1 MKAITLIPGTTTLRL
16 ADRPEPEISA
26 PDEVKLQ
33 VLEVGICGTD
43 REEASGGRAN
53 APPGSDELVIG
64 HEMIGE
70 VVQVGDA
77 VKSVRPGDLGVFT
90 VRRGCLHCPACA
102 INRSD
107 MCYTGEYTERG
118 IKGKDG
124 FQTEFV
130 VDKEQYL
137 VSLPKQMAPFGV
149 LTEPASVIEKA
160 IDEACLIQAA
170 RLPDKT
176 PSNQWMEGKQVLIAG
191 TGPIGILAA
200 FALRLRGANVFALGR
215 KDPTSI
221 EPTLL
226 RKTGAHYVDDRE
238 VKLDKL
244 SEELGHMDLILD
256 ATGAARLEFNL
267 LSVLGM
273 NGLYVL
279 TGIPGGDRPFDVQGA
294 ALLREL
300 VLRNQVMM
308 GSVNA
313 SQKHFQMAIQD
324 LSKSK
329 ETWGDAIDQ
338 LITHRFPYPQ
348 FTEAII
354 HRPPDEI
361 KAIVEWRKINE
372 AQNG

>member
-16 ADRPEPEISA
+16 VDRPEPEINA

-43 REEASGGRAN
+43 REEASGGRAD
-53 APPGSDELVIG
+53 APPGSTELVIG

-70 VVQVGDA
+70 VVQVGNA
-77 VKSVRPGDLGVFT
+77 VTSVRPGDLGVFT
-90 VRRGCLHCPACA
+90 VRRGCAHCRACA
-102 INRSD
+102 MNRSD

-118 IKGKDG
+118 IKGRDG
-124 FQTEFV
+124 YQAEFV

-137 VSLPKQMAPFGV
+137 VSLPRQMAPFGV

-160 IDEACLIQAA
+160 IDEACLVQVA
-170 RLPDKT
+170 RLPDKAT
-176 PSNQWMEGKQVLIAG
+176 STHWIEGKQVLIAG

-200 FALRLRGANVFALGR
+200 LALRLRGANVFALGR

-226 RKTGAHYVDDRE
+226 RKIGATYVDDRE
-238 VKLDKL
+238 VKLDQLAKE
-244 SEELGHMDLILD
+244 SGQMDLILD
-256 ATGAARLEFNL
+256 ATGAARLEFSL
-267 LSVLGM
+267 LSILGM

-279 TGIPGGDRPFDVQGA
+279 TGIPGGDRPFTIEGA
-294 ALLREL
+294 ALLREM
-300 VLRNQVMM
+300 VLRNQVMV

-324 LSKSK
+324 LRKSK
-329 ETWGDAIDQ
+329 ESWGDTIDQ

-354 HRPPDEI
+354 NRPSDEI
-361 KAIVEWRKINE
+361 KAIVKWRKISE
-372 AQNG
+372 GQNG

>member
-1 MKAITLIPGTTTLRL
+1 MKAITLIPGTKKLRL
-16 ADRPEPEISA
+16 VDRPEPEISA

-33 VLEVGICGTD
+33 TLEVGICGTD
-43 REEASGGRAN
+43 REEASGGRAD
-53 APPGSDELVIG
+53 APPGSDDLVIG
-64 HEMIGE
+64 HEMLGE
-70 VVQVGDA
+70 VVEVGDA
-77 VKSVRPGDLGVFT
+77 VRSVRPGDLGVLT
-90 VRRGCLHCPACA
+90 VRRGCPHCPACA
-102 INRSD
+102 MNRSD

-118 IKGKDG
+118 IKGRDG
-124 FQTEFV
+124 YQAELV

-137 VSLPKQMAPFGV
+137 VSLPRQMAPFGV
-149 LTEPASVIEKA
+149 LTEPTSVIEKA
-160 IDEACLIQAA
+160 IDEACLVQVA
-170 RLPDKT
+170 RLPDKGSST
-176 PSNQWMEGKQVLIAG
+176 DWIEGKKVLIAG

-200 FALRLRGANVFALGR
+200 FAFRLRGANVFALGR

-226 RKTGAHYVDDRE
+226 RKIGAQYVDDRE

-244 SEELGHMDLILD
+244 SDELGRMDLILD

-267 LSVLGM
+267 ISVLGM

-279 TGIPGGDRPFDVQGA
+279 TGIPGGDRPLDIQGA

-300 VLRNQVMM
+300 VLRNQVVV

-324 LSKSK
+324 LRKSK
-329 ETWGDAIDQ
+329 ESWGGAIDQ

-348 FTEAII
+348 FAEAII
-354 HRPPDEI
+354 NRPPDEI